1 MVITWPW
8 TVCSTLVKIYLF
20 SAVNVQPWHPHPP
33 TQYRTDGKSVMLR
46 KSQWFFFLFCS
57 FLLPGMALCFFF
69 TRAFF
74 FFLRCVNSGFS
85 PNSSVKS
92 AGRARD
98 GVHLCPV
105 GRKAP
110 RLSNPSQLLFFPA
123 EGLWKDQTWLMRW
136 IWLPLLAPHHQLKYL
151 CNQTNL
157 NVKQVR
163 SLSSHSCSHTSF
175 VPPFL

>member
-33 TQYRTDGKSVMLR
+33 HPVQDRWKIHDAKEITM
-46 KSQWFFFLFCS
+46 FFFFFVLFCC
-57 FLLPGMALCFFF
+57 LVWLCVFFHQGI
-69 TRAFF
+69 FF

-85 PNSSVKS
+85 PNSSLKS
-92 AGRARD
+92 AGRD

-110 RLSNPSQLLFFPA
+110 RLSNPSQLLFFSA

>member
-8 TVCSTLVKIYLF
+8 TVCSTLVKIYLYTCTPP
-20 SAVNVQPWHPHPP
+20 VQE
-33 TQYRTDGKSVMLR
+33 RR
-46 KSQWFFFLFCS
+46 KIHDVKEIT
-57 FLLPGMALCFFF
+57 M
-69 TRAFF
+69 FF
-74 FFLRCVNSGFS
+74 FFFVLFCCLLWLCAFFS
-85 PNSSVKS
+85 PGHFFSFSDVWIQDFHQIRQWKVRVALGTVSVS
-92 AGRARD
+92 ARRGSRILLQHR
-98 GVHLCPV
+98 V
-105 GRKAP
+105 
-110 RLSNPSQLLFFPA
+110 SQFLFFPA